1 MCTAMKIQL
10 VNFFEILETG
20 LAQIYADLLEIRID
34 KKNQTSMDVYQKYC
48 QSCHL
53 ISRNGLSLRK

>member
-10 VNFFEILETG
+10 VSFFEILETG

-34 KKNQTSMDVYQKYC
+34 KKKSNE
-48 QSCHL
+48 HG
-53 ISRNGLSLRK
+53 RLSKILSELSSN